1 MCSVRLYTLCHNK
14 VADLPQICSATQ
26 PTVSSHVC
34 PHTPDIS
41 KDTDRCDYAHTH
53 MHACMH
59 TWTDRRIS
67 MTVVQGT
74 HTAMKSGMLAAQATF
89 SALTATNTPT
99 ASSPA
104 RQAPVD
110 ISSYQKAM
118 EDSYVWDEL
127 RDSRNIRPG

>member
-1 MCSVRLYTLCHNK
+1 
-14 VADLPQICSATQ
+14 
-26 PTVSSHVC
+26 
-34 PHTPDIS
+34 
-41 KDTDRCDYAHTH
+41 
-53 MHACMH
+53 MH
-59 TWTDRRIS
+59 TWTDGQIS
-67 MTVVQGT
+67 MIMVQGT

-89 SALTATNTPT
+89 SALTAANTPT

-110 ISSYQKAM
+110 ISSYQKAI

>member
-1 MCSVRLYTLCHNK
+1 MHTL
-14 VADLPQICSATQ
+14 S
-26 PTVSSHVC
+26 
-34 PHTPDIS
+34 
-41 KDTDRCDYAHTH
+41 
-53 MHACMH
+53 CMH
-59 TWTDRRIS
+59 TWTDGQIS
-67 MTVVQGT
+67 MIMVQGT

-89 SALTATNTPT
+89 SALTAANTPT

>member
-1 MCSVRLYTLCHNK
+1 
-14 VADLPQICSATQ
+14 
-26 PTVSSHVC
+26 
-34 PHTPDIS
+34 
-41 KDTDRCDYAHTH
+41 
-53 MHACMH
+53 MH
-59 TWTDRRIS
+59 TWTDKHIIVA
-67 MTVVQGT
+67 VVQGT

-89 SALTATNTPT
+89 SALTATNIPT

-110 ISSYQKAM
+110 VSSYQKAM